1 MADSDSESVASATDP
16 SDKILA
22 KGLRDAV
29 ATIFKTGKEE
39 ELTIK
44 RVRLAAEK
52 ALELEQ
58 RFFRNDARWKAESD
72 QIIRE
77 EVVWNHAK
85 SKLHICH
92 GDI

>member
-1 MADSDSESVASATDP
+1 MGDSDSDSVASATVP
-16 SDKILA
+16 SDKVLE

-52 ALELEQ
+52 ALDLEQ
-58 RFFRNDARWKAESD
+58 GFFRGDARWKAESD
-72 QIIRE
+72 RIIRE
-77 EVVWNHAK
+77 EAV
-85 SKLHICH
+85 
-92 GDI
+92 